1 MSAASRRPF
10 ALSAHVVCCR
20 RAYFSL
26 PPTLQNLRIENRLLR
41 RENLSGYECKLAR
54 IRTPFPINNNVTRL
68 ASLLIRAELK
78 DFSLNMIFLANY
90 VQSFHKTHYVCLFI
104 KEKKN
109 TQCVSLRF
117 FRTPSA
123 QTTNRGSPPRQIN
136 LLREIYE
143 PLPHPVRLPHLAHR
157 RSRFVLRHA

>member
-41 RENLSGYECKLAR
+41 RENLSGDECKLAR

-90 VQSFHKTHYVCLFI
+90 VQSFHKTHYVCDF
-104 KEKKN
+104 
-109 TQCVSLRF
+109 CF
-117 FRTPSA
+117 FSSRK
-123 QTTNRGSPPRQIN
+123 
-136 LLREIYE
+136 
-143 PLPHPVRLPHLAHR
+143 R
-157 RSRFVLRHA
+157 RKTIFVLSLSSRRALSTPFR

>member
-41 RENLSGYECKLAR
+41 RENLSGDECKLAR
-54 IRTPFPINNNVTRL
+54 IRTPFPISNNVTRL

-90 VQSFHKTHYVCLFI
+90 VQSDDFCFFSSRKRR
-104 KEKKN
+104 KP
-109 TQCVSLRF
+109 SLPF
-117 FRTPSA
+117 
-123 QTTNRGSPPRQIN
+123 
-136 LLREIYE
+136 LC
-143 PLPHPVRLPHLAHR
+143 
-157 RSRFVLRHA
+157 LRHSRLEAAPTITTVIATIASKYSFERARNWTTCAKCKTVYRSGTIQ